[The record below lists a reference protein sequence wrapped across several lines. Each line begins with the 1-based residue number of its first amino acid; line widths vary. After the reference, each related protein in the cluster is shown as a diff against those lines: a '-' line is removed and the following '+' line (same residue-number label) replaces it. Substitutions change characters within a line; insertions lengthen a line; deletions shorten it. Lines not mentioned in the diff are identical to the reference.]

1 MDSGAAPRPDS
12 NPDPDP
18 DPDEVRVTP
27 DLLADLQ
34 AGLLDDA
41 TAARVRRRARTD
53 PEAARILAGLDTVRR
68 ELARLGSDE
77 RSAPEVPGTVTAG
90 IGATLRTAPAPDRP
104 PAGGHAVR
112 RPGLTRAQWA
122 GVVVG
127 AGAVAAT
134 VVLGALALTRDP
146 GHAFPSGPTAARITA
161 PAAPPG
167 FPLSDA
173 DVRAALSEPRDL
185 GPLADPQRRASCLAG
200 LGYSPGPDVLGARQ
214 LTVSGRPAVLL
225 LLPGPASEEIGA
237 VLVEPTC
244 SAARTGLVAE
254 TVLTRQ

>member
-12 NPDPDP
+12 NP

-68 ELARLGSDE
+68 ELARLGSEE
-77 RSAPEVPGTVTAG
+77 RSAPDVPATVTAG
-90 IGATLRTAPAPDRP
+90 VGAALRRAPAPGRP
-104 PAGGHAVR
+104 SRGGHALPR
-112 RPGLTRAQWA
+112 SRLTRVQWA
-122 GVVVG
+122 GLGVG
-127 AGAVAAT
+127 IGAVAAT
-134 VVLGALALTRDP
+134 VTLGALMLTRDP
-146 GHAFPSGPTAARITA
+146 GPAFPSGPTAAQITVEQTA
-161 PAAPPG
+161 HTG

-173 DVRAALSEPRDL
+173 ELRAALSEPRDL

-200 LGYSPGPDVLGARQ
+200 LGYSPAAQEILGARQ
-214 LTVSGRPAVLL
+214 VTVSGRPAVLL
-225 LLPGPASEEIGA
+225 LVPGGASEQISA

-244 SAARTGLVAE
+244 SAANTALVAE
-254 TVLTRQ
+254 TVVARQ

>member
-1 MDSGAAPRPDS
+1 MDSGAGHRPDS
-12 NPDPDP
+12 SPDPDP
-18 DPDEVRVTP
+18 LTVTP

-90 IGATLRTAPAPDRP
+90 IGAALRTAPAPDRP

-161 PAAPPG
+161 PTASPG
-167 FPLSDA
+167 FPLSNA

-200 LGYSPGPDVLGARQ
+200 LGYSPGSEGPDVLGARQ

-225 LLPGPASEEIGA
+225 LLLGPASEKIGA

-244 SAARTGLVAE
+244 SAARTGLVAQ